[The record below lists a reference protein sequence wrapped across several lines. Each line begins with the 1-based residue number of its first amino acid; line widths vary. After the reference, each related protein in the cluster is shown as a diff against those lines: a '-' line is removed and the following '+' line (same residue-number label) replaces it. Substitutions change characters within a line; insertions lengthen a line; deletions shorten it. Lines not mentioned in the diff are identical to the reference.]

1 MKAEQL
7 EKYPAFEKWL
17 MRESQ
22 GDKDIL
28 WLLLYKEL
36 TQQNEIV
43 FDWLDKKAG
52 NLKSNLNKISVEI
65 IKRNQT
71 NAKR

>member
-1 MKAEQL
+1 MI

-17 MRESQ
+17 MRECQ

-43 FDWLDKKAG
+43 FEWLDKKAG
-52 NLKSNLNKISVEI
+52 NIKSNLTKISVEI
-65 IKRNQT
+65 IKRNKT

>member
-36 TQQNEIV
+36 LRNNEIV
-43 FDWLDKKAG
+43 FDWLDKEAG
-52 NLKSNLNKISVEI
+52 NIKSNLTKISVEI

>member
-1 MKAEQL
+1 MI

-52 NLKSNLNKISVEI
+52 NIKSNLTKISVEI
-65 IKRNQT
+65 IKRN
-71 NAKR
+71 

>member
-1 MKAEQL
+1 MI
-7 EKYPAFEKWL
+7 EKYPAFEGWL

-43 FDWLDKKAG
+43 FEWLDKKAG

>member
-1 MKAEQL
+1 MI
-7 EKYPAFEKWL
+7 EKYPAFENWL
-17 MRESQ
+17 MRECQ

-36 TQQNEIV
+36 TKENEIV

-52 NLKSNLNKISVEI
+52 NLKSNLTKISVEI